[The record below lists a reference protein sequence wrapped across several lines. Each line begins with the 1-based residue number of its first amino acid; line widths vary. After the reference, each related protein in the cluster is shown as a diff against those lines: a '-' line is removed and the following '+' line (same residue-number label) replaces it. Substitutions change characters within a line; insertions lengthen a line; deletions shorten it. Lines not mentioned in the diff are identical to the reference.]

1 MFLRRK
7 PIPPPIP
14 CSLQTAT
21 FTIWQEESVGNG
33 FWDYVRVETDGSRD
47 SKIGFRATMACP
59 IATTEVS
66 GAICSGK
73 ADAVIS
79 ARRELFKVAC
89 STCPLYGRNPAQIDL
104 YFAERAQ
111 AEAARLRA
119 EADLA
124 QARARH
130 ADVLAELNESTAAI
144 ITPQLAH

>member
-1 MFLRRK
+1 MFFRRK
-7 PIPPPIP
+7 PAPPPIP

-21 FTIWQEESVGNG
+21 FTTWRHQLVGNG
-33 FWDYVRVETDGSRD
+33 FWDYVRIAVDATRD
-47 SKIGFRATMACP
+47 PDIEFRAIMTCSM
-59 IATTEVS
+59 ATTEVS

-89 STCPLYGRNPAQIDL
+89 STCPLYGRNPAEIDL
-104 YFAERAQ
+104 YFAEKAR

-130 ADVLAELNESTAAI
+130 ADVLAELNRSTATI
-144 ITPQLAH
+144 IAPQLTI